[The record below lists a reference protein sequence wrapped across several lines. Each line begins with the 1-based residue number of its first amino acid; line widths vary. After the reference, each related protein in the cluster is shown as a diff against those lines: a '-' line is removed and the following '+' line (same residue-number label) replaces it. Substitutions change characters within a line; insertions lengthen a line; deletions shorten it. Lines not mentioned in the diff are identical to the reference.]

1 MKNRKITFDE
11 ASSSA
16 IIVKN
21 AILARSGI
29 YIYSYEEMLRRGHT
43 PEVKKD
49 FYKEY
54 RPASV
59 LVNAKDKFKYAV
71 LTKEHPNS
79 ITSDNIQQVIEGVV
93 GGAIEVVVLENEEIA
108 LKGEIAFYT
117 KDAVAYYNT
126 GAKETSAQYISKVSP
141 VFGQDYDFILEEIQ
155 EVQGLALTRQG
166 RGGAAVAVLDS
177 LISTEQKAVDK
188 IKQGDKV
195 MSKNSILSFLGIGTS
210 PQDELSS
217 LVMDSLN
224 GYSGLS
230 DAEKTARRTKVESLV
245 NALTDSPEKKVLAD
259 TVKDCF
265 DYPKEVLEK
274 KEAVSKGIKA
284 LYKLCVS
291 SDAVD
296 LQATFDSIK
305 SDKADEYEKKT
316 KDEDGKKKEEKK
328 TKDEDEKKDEED
340 DETKDAEE
348 KKKKKEEDEAKK
360 KDAEGTKDSVVFTA
374 AQLEAII
381 TRVTDS
387 MSAKIDEAV
396 KKNLGIDVKAGEDT
410 KDSILPSFASEEKDN
425 SFLLNGMFQ

>member
-1 MKNRKITFDE
+1 MTGKKITIDE

-29 YIYSYEEMLRRGHT
+29 YIYSHEEMLRRGHN

-59 LVNAKDKFKYAV
+59 LVAAKDKFKYAV
-71 LTKEHPNS
+71 LTKEHPRS
-79 ITSDNIQQVIEGVV
+79 ITADNIQQVIEGVV
-93 GGAIEVVVLENEEIA
+93 GSDIDVVSLEGNEIA

-117 KDAVAYYNT
+117 KDGVEYYNT

-141 VFGQDYDFILEEIQ
+141 VFGPDYDYILDEIQ

-166 RGGAAVAVLDS
+166 RGGSSVAVLDS
-177 LISTEQKAVDK
+177 LISAVHETAEK
-188 IKQGDKV
+188 KLQGDKV
-195 MSKNSILSFLGIGTS
+195 MSSKNSILSFLGIGKA

-217 LVMDSLN
+217 LVIDSLN
-224 GYSGLS
+224 GYSGLNET
-230 DAEKTARRTKVESLV
+230 EKKARRDKVDAVL
-245 NALTDSPEKKVLAD
+245 NPLADSPEKKILVD

-274 KEAVSKGIKA
+274 SDEVSKGLKS

-291 SDAVD
+291 NDTAA

-305 SDKADEYEKKT
+305 GDT
-316 KDEDGKKKEEKK
+316 KDEADEDEDKKKKEAEEK
-328 TKDEDEKKDEED
+328 
-340 DETKDAEE
+340 ETKDAEAKAKAEEEE
-348 KKKKKEEDEAKK
+348 KKKKE
-360 KDAEGTKDSVVFTA
+360 AEGTKDSIVLDA
-374 AQLEAII
+374 KGLEAII
-381 TRVTDS
+381 TKVTDS
-387 MSAKIDEAV
+387 LSSKIEDAV
-396 KKNLGIDVKAGEDT
+396 KKQLGVEVKTGEDT
-410 KDSILPSFASEEKDN
+410 KDSILPSFSSAENDT
-425 SFLLNGMFQ
+425 SFLLNDIFSR

>member
-1 MKNRKITFDE
+1 MTGKKITFDE

-29 YIYSYEEMLRRGHT
+29 YLYSYDEMLRRGHT
-43 PEVKKD
+43 PEVKKE
-49 FYKEY
+49 FYREY

-59 LVNAKDKFKYAV
+59 LVAARDKFKYAI
-71 LTKEHPNS
+71 LTKEHPMS

-93 GGAIEVVVLENEEIA
+93 GGAIEVVTLDNNEIA

-117 KDAVAYYNT
+117 KDAVAYYDT

-141 VFGQDYDFILEEIQ
+141 VFGDDYDYILEEIQ

-166 RGGAAVAVLDS
+166 RGGASVAVLDS
-177 LISTEQKAVDK
+177 LISADQQSADK

-195 MSKNSILSFLGIGTS
+195 MSSKNSILSFLGIGKA

-230 DAEKTARRTKVESLV
+230 DSEKTARKAKVDLLI
-245 NALTDSPEKKVLAD
+245 NPLADSPEKKILVD

-265 DYPKEVLEK
+265 SYPKEVLEK
-274 KEAVSKGIKA
+274 SEEVSKGIKS

-291 SDAVD
+291 SDAAA
-296 LQATFDSIK
+296 LQTTFDAIK
-305 SDKADEYEKKT
+305 AES
-316 KDEDGKKKEEKK
+316 KDEDYESKKKEE
-328 TKDEDEKKDEED
+328 
-340 DETKDAEE
+340 DETKDAEAKKKEEEE
-348 KKKKKEEDEAKK
+348 KETKDAEDKKKKEEEDKK
-360 KDAEGTKDSVVFTA
+360 KKESEGTKDSVGFTA
-374 AQLEAII
+374 ADLEAIV
-381 TRVTDS
+381 TRVSDS
-387 MSAKIDEAV
+387 MSVKIDEAV
-396 KKNLGIDVKAGEDT
+396 KKHLGIEVKTGNET
-410 KDSILPSFASEEKDN
+410 KDSILPSFSSEEKDN